1 MIVIRTYEEMT
12 SGEKRSLTLSIKKY
26 ADIFVDRHGNNG
38 SGFASEE
45 ALVDEFYK
53 GWLEESLASHYAWCA
68 EKKAGGGYE
77 VKGYHEQDQFVTEA
91 KVKIRGILAE
101 KMELDKLD
109 TKEEASAVKEEAEQ
123 PTTRKK
129 ADMLTAV
136 HLEKLVPN
144 AERNAKKVAQR
155 KKEGKLGR
163 NDACPCGS
171 GDKYKNCCE
180 KKGIRYKRIRNKFIA
195 T

>member
-26 ADIFVDRHGNNG
+26 ADMFIDRHGNNG
-38 SGFASEE
+38 AGFASEE

-77 VKGYHEQDQFVTEA
+77 IKGYHEQDQFVTEA
-91 KVKIRGILAE
+91 KVKIRSILAE
-101 KMELDKLD
+101 KMELDKLG
-109 TKEEASAVKEEAEQ
+109 TKAEAPAVQEKTEQ
-123 PTTRKK
+123 PAARKQV
-129 ADMLTAV
+129 DMLPARSTDAV
-136 HLEKLVPN
+136 PD
-144 AERNAKKVAQR
+144 AERNAKKAAKR

-180 KKGIRYKRIRNKFIA
+180 KKGIRYKRIRNKFLAI
-195 T
+195 

>member
-26 ADIFVDRHGNNG
+26 ADMFVDRHGNNG
-38 SGFASEE
+38 AGFASEE

-77 VKGYHEQDQFVTEA
+77 IKGYHEQDQFVTDA

-109 TKEEASAVKEEAEQ
+109 TKVEAPAVQEKTEQ
-123 PTTRKK
+123 QVAHKQ
-129 ADMLTAV
+129 ADMLPARSTDV
-136 HLEKLVPN
+136 VPN
-144 AERNAKKVAQR
+144 AERNAKKAAKR

-180 KKGIRYKRIRNKFIA
+180 KNGVRYKRIRNKFLAI
-195 T
+195 